1 MSSRID
7 HHEDSLWIS
16 EESEETQVNR
26 IPDEQ
31 IESHKQ
37 IDAEI
42 LDSRIRVFQKR
53 QRFMLGLSVIVIIA
67 AFSMRT
73 LDSGKVQI
81 SWLPQLPIPELCGSR
96 ALFDVSCP
104 GCGLTRSFIAL
115 ANGDILTSIQLNRIG
130 WIMALT
136 LIAQIP
142 YRIYMM
148 WKPPLSVIN
157 LRWPR
162 WFGVCLIAIL
172 IGNWLSNMIS

>member
-7 HHEDSLWIS
+7 QHEDSLWIS
-16 EESEETQVNR
+16 EEPEETHVNR
-26 IPDEQ
+26 PPDKDD
-31 IESHKQ
+31 ESHERT
-37 IDAEI
+37 DEEI
-42 LDSRIRVFQKR
+42 LESRIRVFQKR
-53 QRFMLGLSVIVIIA
+53 QRFMLGLAVFVIIA

-81 SWLPQLPIPELCGSR
+81 RWLPQLPIPELCGSR
-96 ALFDVSCP
+96 ALFGTSCP

-115 ANGDILTSIQLNRIG
+115 ADGDIKSSIQLNRIG
-130 WIMALT
+130 WFLALT

-148 WKPPLSVIN
+148 RKPPLSVID

-162 WFGVCLIAIL
+162 WFATFLIALL
-172 IGNWLSNMIS
+172 IGNWLTNFMF